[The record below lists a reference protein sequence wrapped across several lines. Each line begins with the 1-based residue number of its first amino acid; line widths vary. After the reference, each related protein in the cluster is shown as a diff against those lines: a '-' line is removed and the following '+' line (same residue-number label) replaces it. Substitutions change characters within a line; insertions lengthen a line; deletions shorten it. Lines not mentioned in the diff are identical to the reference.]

1 VEPLEI
7 TAGSVGEVVRSL
19 RPTAEDR
26 ERVRGIVADIV
37 EMVRAGGDDAVR
49 RLTARLDDVDLP
61 RARLPKKTLRRA
73 LADTPDDVREA
84 LEILAAN
91 VRTTASE
98 TVPQPTRQQLPEG
111 QFVSTRPLPV
121 DRVGVYVPGGLA
133 AYPSSAVMA
142 IVPAQVAGVQE
153 IAVCSPPGPSG
164 IPACSVLAACAL
176 LGVDEV
182 YAIGGAQAVAALVV
196 GTETITPVDVLVGPG
211 NAYVEEAK
219 RGLFGEA
226 GIESLAGPS
235 ELIILADE
243 TAPADLA
250 AWDLRAQA
258 EHGSGAQSIL
268 VATDRAVL
276 DDVAAHLHDEEGISL
291 VLADSWDTAFELVN
305 RYAPEHLQ
313 LMLADPHAALE
324 RVRHA
329 GAIFLGAMS
338 GTAFGDYI
346 AGSNHVLPTGGRGR
360 FSSGLAPGVFL
371 RIQEVVEVPE
381 EAVMRLAAPL
391 AALARA
397 EGLVAHAR
405 SAEVRAE
412 RIAEKTPVSTKGAR
426 T

>member
-1 VEPLEI
+1 LEI
-7 TAGSVGEVVRSL
+7 TAGMVGEVVRSL

-37 EMVRAGGDDAVR
+37 EMVRSGGDDAVR
-49 RLTARLDDVDLP
+49 RLTARLDEVDLP
-61 RARLPKKTLRRA
+61 RARLPRKTLRRA
-73 LADTPDDVREA
+73 LNDTADDVREA

-98 TVPQPTRQQLPEG
+98 TVPQPTRQRLPEG

-142 IVPAQVAGVQE
+142 IVPAQVAGVKE

-176 LGVDEV
+176 LGVEEV

-196 GTETITPVDVLVGPG
+196 GTETIRPVDVLVGPG

-268 VATDRAVL
+268 VAVDRSVL
-276 DDVAAHLHDEEGISL
+276 DAVAAHLDDEDGISL

-329 GAIFLGAMS
+329 GAVFLGAMS

-346 AGSNHVLPTGGRGR
+346 AGSNHILPTGGRGR

-381 EAVMRLAAPL
+381 EAVTRLAAPL

-412 RIAEKTPVSTKGAR
+412 HVAENTAVPTKGAH

>member
-1 VEPLEI
+1 LEI

-26 ERVRGIVADIV
+26 ERVRGAVADIV
-37 EMVRAGGDDAVR
+37 EMVRTGGDEAVR
-49 RLTARLDDVDLP
+49 RLTARLDEVELP
-61 RARLPKKTLRRA
+61 RAKVSKKALRRA
-73 LADTPDDVREA
+73 LKDTPGDVREA
-84 LEILAAN
+84 LEMLAAN

-98 TVPQPTRQQLPEG
+98 TMPQPTRQRLPEG

-153 IAVCSPPGPSG
+153 IAVCSPPGPNG

-176 LGVDEV
+176 LGVEEV
-182 YAIGGAQAVAALVV
+182 YAIGGAQAVAAMVV
-196 GTETITPVDVLVGPG
+196 GTETIRPVDVLVGPG

-268 VATDRAVL
+268 VAVDRSVL
-276 DDVAAHLHDEEGISL
+276 DEVAAHLHEEDGISL

-329 GAIFLGAMS
+329 GAVFLGAMS

-346 AGSNHVLPTGGRGR
+346 AGSNHILPTGGRGR

-371 RIQEVVEVPE
+371 RIQEVVEVSE
-381 EAVMRLAAPL
+381 QAVARLAAPL

-397 EGLVAHAR
+397 EGLIAHAR

-412 RIAEKTPVSTKGAR
+412 HIEQNTPVPTKGA
-426 T
+426 TT